1 MAEIVDFKNSFGM
14 PLTIRREN
22 AMPLDFSF
30 YFDNIDDAKAY
41 TNGSDTTQ
49 GVAYVGQ
56 LIQVNEGS
64 ATEPKITVYKIA
76 NKEGQLSPIYDEDNI
91 AAAGLENIG
100 FEGELPVAGT
110 SLNVKKGH
118 QYVLTRELTN
128 GDTHVAEPGDY
139 LVYKGADTA
148 GYVIPAD
155 NAWRSS
161 VVNDWV
167 MLEQNLTNAITGIT
181 PTTTTDGK
189 YVKKIKQ
196 EGHILEIMYEEFPI
210 IEYPLAYNV
219 CRRYTGYGASET
231 VSPGFEQLTDI
242 ITITWSKLDKIYEAI
257 GTKGV
262 ADAIKVYMNG
272 VLLNPSYYTDQGNYV
287 GDYEVVYV
295 ESTGIN
301 IIFNITDIFNA
312 NDIVAISF
320 VEHKEH

>member
-30 YFDNIDDAKAY
+30 YFNNIDDAEAY
-41 TNGSDTTQ
+41 ANGSDTTH

-64 ATEPKITVYKIA
+64 ETEPKITVYKIA
-76 NKEGQLSPIYDEDNI
+76 NKKGQLSPIYDEDNI
-91 AAAGLENIG
+91 ATASLENIG

-110 SLNVKKGH
+110 SLNIKKGH

-128 GDTHVAEPGDY
+128 GDAHVAEPGDY
-139 LVYKGADTA
+139 FVYKGADTV

-155 NAWRSS
+155 NAWTSS
-161 VVNDWV
+161 VINDWV
-167 MLEQNLTNAITGIT
+167 ILEQNLTNAITSIT

-196 EGHILEIMYEEFPI
+196 EGHVLEIIYGDFPT
-210 IEYPLAYNV
+210 IEHPLAYNV
-219 CRRYTGYGASET
+219 CRRYTGYGASEA
-231 VSPGFEQLTDI
+231 VSPGFEQLKDI
-242 ITITWSKLDKIYEAI
+242 IEISWYELDEIYKVIE
-257 GTKGV
+257 TKGV

-272 VLLNPSYYTDQGNYV
+272 VLLNPSYHTDKGDYT
-287 GDYEVVYV
+287 GDYELVY
-295 ESTGIN
+295 IKN
-301 IIFNITDIFNA
+301 IGVRIVFNITDLFDA
-312 NDIVAISF
+312 NDIVTISF